1 MKEYL
6 LEEIFEKPISGEW
19 GNEVEEGRQGVKVIR
34 TTNFTNKGILDL
46 TDVVSREIDV
56 EKHAKKILQKGDII
70 IEKSGGS
77 PNQPVGR
84 TVLFEGM
91 DEICF
96 CNNFTSILRPKEGL
110 KPKYLLYMLMDL
122 YTRKRV
128 LKYQNKTTGIINLK
142 LNDYLGGTKVCIP
155 SEEVQ
160 EKIANALNKA
170 QELIDKRK
178 EQIKACDEL
187 IKSQFI
193 EMFGDPVINPKG
205 WEKHKL
211 EEHISF
217 LTSGSRGWSSYFS
230 NEGELFLTIKNVKG
244 NKVINPKGW
253 EKHKLEEHISFLTSG
268 SRGWSSYFSNEGELF
283 LTIKNVKG
291 NKIKLDNVQYVNA
304 PDTKEAERT
313 RVQEGDLLISITAD
327 LGRTGVVTSEI
338 AQYGAYIN
346 QHLSLVRLNREQ
358 VNPLYVSFYLES
370 EGGRLQ
376 FDAKN
381 QNGVKA
387 GLNFDAIKSL
397 DILVPPKH
405 LQDKFVECI
414 QQVNKLQFE
423 MEQSLVELE
432 NNFNSLM
439 QRAFKGELF

>member
-1 MKEYL
+1 MSEVNLKDL
-6 LEEIFEKPISGEW
+6 VISLETGK
-19 GNEVEEGRQGVKVIR
+19 
-34 TTNFTNKGILDL
+34 
-46 TDVVSREIDV
+46 
-56 EKHAKKILQKGDII
+56 
-70 IEKSGGS
+70 
-77 PNQPVGR
+77 
-84 TVLFEGM
+84 
-91 DEICF
+91 
-96 CNNFTSILRPKEGL
+96 RPKGGAISTGIPSLGGEHINVDGGFNLNEDKL
-110 KPKYLLYMLMDL
+110 KYVALEYFNNMTKGKIKEKDILVVKDGATTGKVAYVDESFPLEQACINEHVFLIRVNEAVLPKYLFY
-122 YTRKRV
+122 YFYSPVGQRSI
-128 LKYQNKTTGIINLK
+128 LKDFRGATVGGISTGFIDMNI
-142 LNDYLGGTKVCIP
+142 YLPPKDI
-155 SEEVQ
+155 Q
-160 EKIANALNKA
+160 ERTVKILDVAKQA
-170 QELIDKRK
+170 IDKRK
-178 EQIKACDEL
+178 EQIEACDEL

-193 EMFGDPVINPKG
+193 EMFGDP
-205 WEKHKL
+205 
-211 EEHISF
+211 
-217 LTSGSRGWSSYFS
+217 
-230 NEGELFLTIKNVKG
+230 
-244 NKVINPKGW
+244 VINPKGW

>member
-244 NKVINPKGW
+244 NK
-253 EKHKLEEHISFLTSG
+253 
-268 SRGWSSYFSNEGELF
+268 
-283 LTIKNVKG
+283 
-291 NKIKLDNVQYVNA
+291 IKLDNVQYVNA

>member
-244 NKVINPKGW
+244 NK
-253 EKHKLEEHISFLTSG
+253 
-268 SRGWSSYFSNEGELF
+268 
-283 LTIKNVKG
+283 
-291 NKIKLDNVQYVNA
+291 IKLDNVQYVNA

-432 NNFNSLM
+432 NNFNALM